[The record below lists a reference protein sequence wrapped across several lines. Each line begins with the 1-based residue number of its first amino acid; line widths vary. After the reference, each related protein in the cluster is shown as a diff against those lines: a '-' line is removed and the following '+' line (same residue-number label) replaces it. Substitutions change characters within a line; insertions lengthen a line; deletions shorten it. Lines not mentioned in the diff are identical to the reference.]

1 MMAKPWANAIATIPG
16 RPTPSP
22 TTAAAPAPM
31 NTNEKVPMNSA
42 RSLGANRLDIVDSR
56 DEMTIRRD
64 QVSARERYAGWGV
77 ADGTGERRRPAKR
90 TGLLR
95 GYHLRFE
102 INAQRLRDAC
112 AVGGISL
119 VAVDDL
125 PLDDLDRHAFHRCL
139 VVMEQLLLLVGRLP
153 VIIVAVAVFVAVGIA
168 RDFHRRLAEALV
180 LHGAVERVRL
190 VIGIRIWVAC
200 EPHGTIGV
208 VSVHGAARLVD

>member
-1 MMAKPWANAIATIPG
+1 MPNPWANAIATIPG
-16 RPTPSP
+16 RPTPPP
-22 TTAAAPAPM
+22 TTAAATAPM

-42 RSLGANRLDIVDSR
+42 RCLATNRLHIVDSR

-112 AVGGISL
+112 AVGGVSL
-119 VAVDDL
+119 VDVDDL
-125 PLDDLDRHAFHRCL
+125 PLYDLDRDAFHRCL
-139 VVMEQLLLLVGRLP
+139 VVMQRLLLLVRRELP
-153 VIIVAVAVFVAVGIA
+153 EKVARF
-168 RDFHRRLAEALV
+168 
-180 LHGAVERVRL
+180 RVS
-190 VIGIRIWVAC
+190 
-200 EPHGTIGV
+200 T
-208 VSVHGAARLVD
+208 